1 MELQNKTII
10 ITGAARVGQAVAQR
24 LVKAGAN
31 KIALT
36 YFKDVSELG
45 DLPQKLSAQAE
56 VLTLQADVSQQKSV
70 EDFVAQVA
78 KKFGSI
84 DAIVNMAAPF
94 RPTQANA
101 IDQKEIDFFMHAIV
115 GSALYFAQAAKPHLR
130 AGGALVLF
138 ADRAVKRPYAGYN
151 AYIAAKGAVETLV
164 RVLAIELAPDIR
176 VNAILPGPIEA
187 PPDMN
192 QKEIDEVAQQTL
204 LNRWG
209 GRDEIAKAVQFL
221 LESDFVTGVSLLVD
235 GGITIA

>member
-1 MELQNKTII
+1 MNLKNKTII
-10 ITGAARVGQAVAQR
+10 ITGAARVGQAVAEY
-24 LVKAGAN
+24 LVNAGAN

-45 DLPQKLSAQAE
+45 NLPQKLSAKAE
-56 VLTLQADVSQQKSV
+56 VFTYQTDVSQQKSV
-70 EDFVAQVA
+70 ESFVAQTA
-78 KKFGSI
+78 KKFGKI

-94 RPTQANA
+94 RPTKDGA

-115 GSALYFAQAAKPHLR
+115 GSALYFAQAAKPHFN
-130 AGGALVLF
+130 ASGAMVLF

-164 RVLAIELAPDIR
+164 RVLAIELAPNIR

-192 QKEIDEVAQQTL
+192 QTEIAEVARQTL

-209 GRDEIAKAVQFL
+209 GREEIAKAVQFL